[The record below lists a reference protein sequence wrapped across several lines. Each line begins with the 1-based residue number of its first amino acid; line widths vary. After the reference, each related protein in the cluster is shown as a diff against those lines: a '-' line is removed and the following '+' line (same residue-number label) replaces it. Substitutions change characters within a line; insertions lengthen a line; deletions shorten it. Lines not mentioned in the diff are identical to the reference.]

1 MAPPT
6 LYHLA
11 LAGEWDPAVAEYRG
25 STLGRTLADEGF
37 VHCSTAEQLQATAD
51 RYYAGRP
58 DVVLLTIDPG
68 LVDAE
73 VHVEEG
79 FPHVYGPV
87 PTAAVVA
94 VHPVPVGSDGRLQ
107 LAGLVE
113 VDATPVAGR
122 EGQQA
127 RTRMW

>member
-11 LAGEWDPAVAEYRG
+11 LTGEWDPAVADYRG
-25 STLGRTLADEGF
+25 STLGRTLAEEGF

-51 RYYAGRP
+51 RYDAGRP

-79 FPHVYGPV
+79 FPDVYGPV

-94 VHPVPVGSDGRLQ
+94 VQPVPVGADDRLQ
-107 LAGLVE
+107 LAGLVDLD
-113 VDATPVAGR
+113 VRPVAVPESPR
-122 EGQQA
+122 A
-127 RTRMW
+127 RTRMR